1 MRDGLHWIR
10 STRDLE
16 ELTPSWRTLWRTDPD
31 ATPFQSPEWLV
42 PWWHSFGSDLRT
54 VALFRDGKLIAL
66 LPFYLHVEPATGERR
81 LLPLGVGTSDYLDGL
96 FAPECSAHAIGTA
109 LDFLMDHD
117 DWDSLYAGQLRPHS
131 RLLLALEDWS
141 GGQRFAGESCLRMP
155 ATTVSG
161 LPRKIRQNAMY
172 YRNRA
177 QRAGKLE
184 FDVADASN
192 CEQMFEELVRLHTE
206 RWRVAGQTGVFGD
219 PRMIRWHQEA
229 LPLLERSGMLRLR
242 RLRLDGAT
250 IAVYYSLIDAPERRE
265 RAQNFICR
273 RTPWRMPT
281 WDQAQCLP
289 PC

>member
-1 MRDGLHWIR
+1 MASSLPCCRFIFTW
-10 STRDLE
+10 
-16 ELTPSWRTLWRTDPD
+16 
-31 ATPFQSPEWLV
+31 SP
-42 PWWHSFGSDLRT
+42 PQ
-54 VALFRDGKLIAL
+54 
-66 LPFYLHVEPATGERR
+66 ERR

-96 FAPECSAHAIGTA
+96 FAPECTEHAIGAA

-141 GGQRFAGESCLRMP
+141 SGQRFAAESCLRMP

-192 CEQMFEELVRLHTE
+192 CEQMFEELVRHHTD
-206 RWRVAGQTGVFGD
+206 RWRVAGQTGVLAIPG
-219 PRMIRWHQEA
+219 
-229 LPLLERSGMLRLR
+229 
-242 RLRLDGAT
+242 
-250 IAVYYSLIDAPERRE
+250 
-265 RAQNFICR
+265 
-273 RTPWRMPT
+273 
-281 WDQAQCLP
+281 
-289 PC
+289 